1 MCQPIG
7 KERAWRAEGRC
18 FRQGS
23 CFYASWL
30 RRSGNCAKPPPP
42 HPPHPCVTHIR
53 IPSYSIQ
60 ATFSLSH
67 VWEPVCTSVGKDTAK
82 RVRVQHAACDAKD
95 RQRERPRP
103 QSALDPESALPA
115 RCSPPARKREGGEQR
130 ARRLD
135 ARRETRGMTRGMAR
149 GMARAALGHTCILTA
164 SSRTSGIETLLPPF
178 HLTVS
183 QTEPRAH
190 IIFAPARCYKPT
202 ERTREERGPV
212 EA

>member
-1 MCQPIG
+1 
-7 KERAWRAEGRC
+7 
-18 FRQGS
+18 
-23 CFYASWL
+23 
-30 RRSGNCAKPPPP
+30 
-42 HPPHPCVTHIR
+42 VTHIR